1 MRLER
6 ASVRGSARSTLA
18 ALAIP
23 SLATLLLATAC
34 GRSERVAARDSSVA
48 ATSAVASA
56 STAAAPAGVRPPCE
70 RTGHWIPCQV
80 RERLHRAG
88 LVLRDTTIDDLPKT
102 GVAPAVFRL
111 GRGGI
116 AIYLFADS
124 AARRR
129 AAAALDTVKFVS
141 ASSPLTMLTEA
152 TLIENDNLL
161 ALLFS
166 RNDQQRERV
175 SDALLAGPPQP

>member
-1 MRLER
+1 VRLER
-6 ASVRGSARSTLA
+6 ATGRGR
-18 ALAIP
+18 
-23 SLATLLLATAC
+23 ATLLSSAWLSIAVLAFAAGC
-34 GRSERVAARDSSVA
+34 GRSERAPARDSSVA
-48 ATSAVASA
+48 TASSVTSSA
-56 STAAAPAGVRPPCE
+56 GTTAAPDGARPPCE

-80 RERLHRAG
+80 RDRLQRAG
-88 LVLRDTTIDDLPKT
+88 LVLRDTTIDDLPKA
-102 GVAPAVFRL
+102 GVAPTVFRL

-116 AIYLFADS
+116 AIYLVPDS

-129 AAAALDTVKFVS
+129 AAAALDTVKFVP
-141 ASSPLTMLTEA
+141 AAQPLTMLTEA
-152 TLIENDNLL
+152 TLIENDNLM

>member
-6 ASVRGSARSTLA
+6 ASVRGRARSALA
-18 ALAIP
+18 AVALP
-23 SLATLLLATAC
+23 SVALLSLATAC
-34 GRSERVAARDSSVA
+34 GRSERAAARDSSAA

-56 STAAAPAGVRPPCE
+56 STTTAGVRPPCE

-102 GVAPAVFRL
+102 GVAPSVFRL

-124 AARRR
+124 ASRRR
-129 AAAALDTVKFVS
+129 AAAMLDTVKFVP
-141 ASSPLTMLTEA
+141 ASQPLTMLTEA

>member
-6 ASVRGSARSTLA
+6 ASVRGRARSALA
-18 ALAIP
+18 AVALP
-23 SLATLLLATAC
+23 SVALLSFATAC
-34 GRSERVAARDSSVA
+34 GRSERAAARDSSAA

-56 STAAAPAGVRPPCE
+56 STTTAGVRPPCE

-102 GVAPAVFRL
+102 GVAPSVFRL

-124 AARRR
+124 ASRRR
-129 AAAALDTVKFVS
+129 AAAMLDTVKFVP
-141 ASSPLTMLTEA
+141 ASQPLTMLTEA

>member
-6 ASVRGSARSTLA
+6 SSVRGRARSALA
-18 ALAIP
+18 AVALP
-23 SLATLLLATAC
+23 SVALLSFATAC
-34 GRSERVAARDSSVA
+34 GRSERAAARDSSAA

-56 STAAAPAGVRPPCE
+56 STTTAGVRPPCE

-102 GVAPAVFRL
+102 GVAPSVFRL

-124 AARRR
+124 ASRRR
-129 AAAALDTVKFVS
+129 AAAMLDTVKFVP
-141 ASSPLTMLTEA
+141 ASQPLTMLTEA